1 MNYDLVLTCMAAF
14 LKMEADNVPLTAGE
28 AKVGTGE
35 TDLGT
40 GIDLTDFLL
49 VAQIGVEEGI
59 HFQEPAMSAT
69 NQGIVPQNV
78 QKSGAQFYGS
88 GALTSTITHSN

>member
-1 MNYDLVLTCMAAF
+1 MAAF

-28 AKVGTGE
+28 AKAGTGE

-49 VAQIGVEEGI
+49 VAQIGVEGKYCSDLSNYL
-59 HFQEPAMSAT
+59 QDCLLAMS
-69 NQGIVPQNV
+69 NLFHEDPKGI
-78 QKSGAQFYGS
+78 SLCF
-88 GALTSTITHSN
+88 LTRL

>member
-1 MNYDLVLTCMAAF
+1 MAAF

-35 TDLGT
+35 TDSGT

-49 VAQIGVEEGI
+49 VAQIGVEGKYCSDLSNYL
-59 HFQEPAMSAT
+59 QDCLLAMS
-69 NQGIVPQNV
+69 NSFHEDPKGISLCV
-78 QKSGAQFYGS
+78 
-88 GALTSTITHSN
+88 LTRL

>member
-49 VAQIGVEEGI
+49 VAQIGVEG
-59 HFQEPAMSAT
+59 
-69 NQGIVPQNV
+69 
-78 QKSGAQFYGS
+78 KYCSG
-88 GALTSTITHSN
+88 LSNYLQDCLLAIICFMKIQRE